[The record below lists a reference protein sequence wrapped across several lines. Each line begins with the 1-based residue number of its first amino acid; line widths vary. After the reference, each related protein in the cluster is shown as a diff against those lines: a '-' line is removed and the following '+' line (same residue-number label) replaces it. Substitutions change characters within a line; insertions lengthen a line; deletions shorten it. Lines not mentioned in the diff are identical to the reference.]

1 MAVQNKNIE
10 LIEIL
15 LSNESV
21 DINAIHIQI
30 IFLNEIP
37 KKLNCFNAI
46 LIKLFFFNKVS
57 ILNHSYHLQSTIFDD
72 ILKSKIN
79 FISIK

>member
-10 LIEIL
+10 LLEIL

-30 IFLNEIP
+30 MFLNEIP

-46 LIKLFFFNKVS
+46 LIKLFF
-57 ILNHSYHLQSTIFDD
+57 STKFQ
-72 ILKSKIN
+72 
-79 FISIK
+79 F

>member
-10 LIEIL
+10 LLEVL

-30 IFLNEIP
+30 MFLNEIS
-37 KKLNCFNAI
+37 KNFFHAI
-46 LIKLFFFNKVS
+46 LIKLFF
-57 ILNHSYHLQSTIFDD
+57 STKFQ
-72 ILKSKIN
+72 
-79 FISIK
+79 F